1 MNIKSYNNIWL
12 NKLAEDNLKLAH
24 DFDNLHNTTK
34 VALSFGDYRMKGG
47 VRDRAY
53 PMVGTDEST
62 YTPSP
67 NAISE
72 VAGISGG
79 KKKKNKTVSQFNSF
93 GKGFQEG
100 FQIPFQ
106 MAGDAATAIAP
117 AVALANGAGKGS
129 AELEKAKDSLKKFVS
144 GERKTKPSKKH
155 IELLEK
161 NGLISKKVNE
171 VVEDATGGK
180 VSRIKKAEKWRD
192 YSVDTIDKG
201 LDLASKGK
209 NIFGGSLDGG
219 KVNRLKKAKSWASFS
234 ADTIDKGLDLGLK
247 AKMIAGA
254 KKPSAWIAFVKS
266 YASKHN
272 ITYKEA
278 LSKAGPEYKKLKR

>member
-12 NKLAEDNLKLAH
+12 NKLAGDNLKLAH

-34 VALSFGDYRMKGG
+34 AALSFGDYRMKGG

-79 KKKKNKTVSQFNSF
+79 KKKNKTVSQFNSF

-155 IELLEK
+155 IELLER
-161 NGLISKKVNE
+161 NGLISKKVHD
-171 VVEDATGGK
+171 VVEDKEEATGGK
-180 VSRIKKAEKWRD
+180 KK
-192 YSVDTIDKG
+192 I
-201 LDLASKGK
+201 
-209 NIFGGSLDGG
+209 
-219 KVNRLKKAKSWASFS
+219 NRLKKANQWASFS